1 MNPQAITSILV
12 WGPNW
17 LGDIVLG
24 IPAVRALKKQ
34 FPSSRLVYVVPS
46 PLGEILSKE
55 KGIDQLVQRD
65 PSDGTSSS
73 FSFLLRLR
81 RERFDLGI
89 ALPNSFRAGLMLYL
103 SGAKKRV
110 GYGSD
115 GRGLLLTDPLP
126 AKKRNEEGH
135 RVDYFLELAVR
146 AGCRNPDKNLF
157 LEIEEEERK
166 KAEKLLAEHGIE
178 SGELLIGLH
187 PGASKPPRTLAPRK
201 FSEICRTL
209 IQRWDAKVLLFGSAR
224 EENLLH
230 EVQGGANNEKVVVL
244 QTSPSLRMMAALLER
259 CGYFIGCDSG
269 LMHLAAAV
277 GTPVVGIF
285 GPGVPEHTGPA
296 CQEDKKAVIFHR
308 FPCAPCRQRYF
319 KDCNPSPEGRP
330 PCIEKV
336 RVEEILEGVEKLME
350 GRTARK

>member
-1 MNPQAITSILV
+1 MNPQIVTSILV

-17 LGDIVLG
+17 LGDIVLST
-24 IPAVRALKKQ
+24 PVVRTLKKQ
-34 FPSSRLVYVVPS
+34 FPSSRLTYVVPS
-46 PLGEILSKE
+46 PLGEILSEE
-55 KGIDQLVQRD
+55 KGIDQLIQRD
-65 PSDGTSSS
+65 PSDEISSS
-73 FSFLLRLR
+73 FSLLLRLR

-135 RVDYFLELAVR
+135 RVDYFMELAVR
-146 AGCRNPDKNLF
+146 AGCRNPDKNLS
-157 LEIEEEERK
+157 LEIRDEERK
-166 KAEKLLAEHGIE
+166 EAEKLLAEHGIR

-187 PGASKPPRTLAPRK
+187 PGASKPPRTLAPQR
-201 FSEICRTL
+201 FSEICRAL
-209 IQRWDAKVLLFGSAR
+209 LQRWDAKVLLFGSAR
-224 EENLLH
+224 EENLLR
-230 EVQGGANNEKVVVL
+230 EVQRGAGNDKVVVL
-244 QTSPSLRMMAALLER
+244 QRSISLRMTAALLER
-259 CGYFIGCDSG
+259 CGHFIGCDSG

-285 GPGVPEHTGPA
+285 GPGVPEHTGPP
-296 CQEDKKAVIFHR
+296 CREDKKAIIFHR

-336 RVEEILEGVEKLME
+336 RVEEVLEGLEKLMAN
-350 GRTARK
+350 RTSPK